1 MAVSFEHTMKLY
13 ISLFT
18 VLMGTLFVEAQP
30 AMVKTK
36 IGEEITL
43 SLPEDF
49 IPMTDEDFSLKFISP
64 KKPIAAYTNHQ
75 RVVEFSI
82 NESNTD
88 WKESDLELMKS
99 FYKSSI
105 LNLYDQVKFTQ
116 EDIQEINKKRFV
128 IFEFTSRV
136 KGDKASLVN
145 QRDVKKYTYIQYTI
159 KNGKRILLN
168 FSCPVGDQQYWQPIM
183 QEAMGSVRIK

>member
-1 MAVSFEHTMKLY
+1 MAILSAK
-13 ISLFT
+13 
-18 VLMGTLFVEAQP
+18 AQP

-43 SLPEDF
+43 LLPEDL
-49 IPMTDEDFSLKFISP
+49 IPMTDEDFALKFISP
-64 KKPIAAYTNHQ
+64 KKPLAVYTNHQ

-82 NESNTD
+82 NESNTT
-88 WKESDLELMKS
+88 WKDSDLELMKS

-105 LNLYDQVKFTQ
+105 LSLYDQVKFLQ
-116 EDIQEINKKRFV
+116 EDIQDINKKKFV

-136 KGDKASLVN
+136 KGDKASLAN

-159 KNGKRILLN
+159 KNGKTVLLN
-168 FSCPVGDQQYWQPIM
+168 FNCPLRDQPYWQPVIK
-183 QEAMGSVRIK
+183 QVMGSIRLK